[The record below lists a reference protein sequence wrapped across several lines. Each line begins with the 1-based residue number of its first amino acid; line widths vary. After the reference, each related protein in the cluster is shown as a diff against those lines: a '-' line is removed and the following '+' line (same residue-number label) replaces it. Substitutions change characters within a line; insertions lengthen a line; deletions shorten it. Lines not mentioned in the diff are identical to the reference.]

1 MNVFMILILF
11 FTGVNPCKTPAYGI
25 QVYVRAYGASAFQ
38 FHLFLHLLHS
48 HLWLR
53 SVLNLR
59 VYESSLSGLSPQ
71 NKIENSTIN
80 APTIGIISAKNA
92 GMFGMDLGWVWCRW

>member
-1 MNVFMILILF
+1 MNPSYNTTILLLL
-11 FTGVNPCKTPAYGI
+11 
-25 QVYVRAYGASAFQ
+25 Q
-38 FHLFLHLLHS
+38 FFLHFLHS

-53 SVLNLR
+53 SFLNRR

-80 APTIGIISAKNA
+80 APTIGRTSPIDRDMLCCCVIALLCCCVVGS
-92 GMFGMDLGWVWCRW
+92 DYIVD